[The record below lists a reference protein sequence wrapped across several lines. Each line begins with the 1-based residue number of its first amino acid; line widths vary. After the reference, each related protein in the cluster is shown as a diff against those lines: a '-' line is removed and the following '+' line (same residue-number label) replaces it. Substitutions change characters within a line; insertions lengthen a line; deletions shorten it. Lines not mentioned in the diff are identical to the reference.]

1 MFDVIVI
8 GGSYAGLSAAL
19 QLARA
24 YRKILVIDGGKKRNR
39 FAAASHGFLGQDGR
53 PPEAIAA
60 DARAQLL
67 TYKTVQWLDSYVETA
82 EKNADGFVVRLA
94 DGESLPAKRIILAI
108 GVTDTLPEI
117 PGLQERWGKSV
128 FHCPYC
134 HAYELG
140 RGEIGVLA
148 VSESSLHHAMMLP
161 DWGNTTFFLND
172 AFALNDD
179 QLAGLRARNVKIEE
193 EPIAKISGDHADV
206 ELRDGRIVSL
216 AGLFTITRTEPASP
230 LAAQL
235 GCAMSEGPLG
245 PFIDTDAFKETNSAG
260 VFACGDAAR
269 AIGSVSFSV
278 ADGALAG
285 AMAHQSLIFRRA

>member
-1 MFDVIVI
+1 MFDVIII

-39 FAAASHGFLGQDGR
+39 FATTSHGFLGQDGR
-53 PPEAIAA
+53 TPEAIAA

-67 TYKTVQWLDSYVETA
+67 AYDTVQWLDGFVETA
-82 EKNADGFVVRLA
+82 EKNADGFAVRLA
-94 DGESLPAKRIILAI
+94 DRNSLLAKRLILAI
-108 GVTDTLPEI
+108 GVTDTLPDI
-117 PGLQERWGKSV
+117 PGLQERWGKAV

-134 HAYELG
+134 HGYELG

-148 VSESSLHHAMMLP
+148 VSEGSLHHAMMLP
-161 DWGNTTFFLND
+161 DWGNTTLFLNN
-172 AFALNDD
+172 AFALSDP
-179 QLAGLRARNVKIEE
+179 QLAELQARNVKIED
-193 EPIAKISGDHADV
+193 EPIVKISGNRADV
-206 ELRDGRIVSL
+206 ELRDGRIISL

-230 LAAQL
+230 LAAHL
-235 GCAMSEGPLG
+235 GCVMEDGPLG
-245 PFIDTDAFKETNSAG
+245 PFIDADVFMTTNVTG

-269 AIGSVSFSV
+269 AMGSVSFAV

-285 AMAHQSLIFRRA
+285 AMAHQSLIFGSA